1 MKATDFDATPV
12 PDAAASYIDYTGV
25 SPLKKQL
32 NCDETWTL
40 ATTATGKHVKCVR
53 QKVIIDGP
61 MNKAGTTTA
70 IKDDI
75 DIQYRE
81 IAISAGWILF

>member
-1 MKATDFDATPV
+1 MKAKDFDATPE

-53 QKVIIDGP
+53 
-61 MNKAGTTTA
+61 
-70 IKDDI
+70 
-75 DIQYRE
+75 
-81 IAISAGWILF
+81 

>member
-1 MKATDFDATPV
+1 MGYDMKAIDFDAAPTP
-12 PDAAASYIDYTGV
+12 DSTNYEEYKGV

-53 QKVIIDGP
+53 
-61 MNKAGTTTA
+61 
-70 IKDDI
+70 
-75 DIQYRE
+75 
-81 IAISAGWILF
+81 